1 MRRRAIAGM
10 EDDFDDFDF
19 DSESEEEKQDDG
31 KRPVHDLAQII
42 SDEASEINIL
52 DLVIKQ
58 LQQAVLKALMPP
70 EPRDEVGIR
79 IFRALRCRSWQT
91 SVLARVTPLP
101 RHNAASLDC
110 FLPMASPLGIHPNT
124 MNPGDDERLYRP
136 PPRDGGR
143 QRRRGFAIWSN
154 GRRHIG
160 VVPTGHQKQALP
172 AIAQRCALHHLLL
185 RDRPPPR

>member
-42 SDEASEINIL
+42 SDEASVINIL

-91 SVLARVTPLP
+91 SVLARVKALQNLMTDSL
-101 RHNAASLDC
+101 RKVAYICNVAAWW
-110 FLPMASPLGIHPNT
+110 
-124 MNPGDDERLYRP
+124 
-136 PPRDGGR
+136 
-143 QRRRGFAIWSN
+143 Q
-154 GRRHIG
+154 
-160 VVPTGHQKQALP
+160 P
-172 AIAQRCALHHLLL
+172 ADPAEVE
-185 RDRPPPR
+185 DFTYMV